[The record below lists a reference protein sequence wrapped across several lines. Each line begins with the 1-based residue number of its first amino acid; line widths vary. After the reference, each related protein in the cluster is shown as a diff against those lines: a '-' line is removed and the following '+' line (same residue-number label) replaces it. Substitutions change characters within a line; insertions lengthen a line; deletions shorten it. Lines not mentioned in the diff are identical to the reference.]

1 MKIKIS
7 KKNILEE
14 QNCGEPGPDSMEA
27 APPDMSI
34 DDMSP
39 QEAYNM
45 GYNEA
50 IAEVMDMV
58 SEMMS
63 GGIPIDAPAPVD
75 IADMNQLE

>member
-7 KKNILEE
+7 EKNILEE
-14 QNCGEPGPDSMEA
+14 GNCGEPDPTGAPA
-27 APPDMSI
+27 AASLDN
-34 DDMSP
+34 MSP

-50 IAEVMDMV
+50 IAEIMDMV

-63 GGIPIDAPAPVD
+63 GGIPIDMSVPAD
-75 IADMNQLE
+75 IAHINQLE